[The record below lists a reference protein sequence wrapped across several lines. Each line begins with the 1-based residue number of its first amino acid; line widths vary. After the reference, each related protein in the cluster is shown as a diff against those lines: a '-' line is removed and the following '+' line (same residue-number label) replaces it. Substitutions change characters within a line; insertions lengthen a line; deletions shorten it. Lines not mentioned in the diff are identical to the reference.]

1 MDSHPGVHSE
11 QAVLERRHVHPYAL
25 PTPQGVVPTKGQL
38 ITMNHPAELRRP
50 TFEPSV
56 AKHIPYSHHVTPTI
70 ISTKS
75 LEYLSVWR
83 IGGRTFEGF
92 SKADMAT
99 WRDELNNLL
108 RGFPNGIGLYTHLI
122 RRRAMEYPQSDY
134 PDWFSRAHDAAY
146 RRMFEGKPP
155 MVNDL
160 YLTVS
165 LRMMVDS
172 SMKVFS
178 RLERRSAKD
187 IEAWQA
193 KAIEQ
198 LDDINRKLESSLKR
212 YSGEL
217 LGIVERGNGRFSEP
231 AEVLGFLVNGVKQ
244 PVPVLESRLCNYL
257 PVARP
262 FFSLFGP
269 QGELRGPDGS
279 KRFVMLE
286 VRDYPSS
293 NPPGHLNDLLTL
305 PFEFVLTQSFC
316 AMSRA
321 EGRAAL
327 VRQRRWLSDAGD
339 DSRTQI
345 AEIGMALDDLAA
357 GKLLMGEHHA
367 TMMVFGETGE
377 HAMRYAADAIGVLSD
392 NMIIARTV
400 DRALIAAW
408 RAQLPCNWYWRPR
421 PAAITSLNF
430 LSFSGLHNYLFG
442 KPNDN
447 PWGPAV
453 TMLKTNSGTPYFFNF
468 HTSLAETDE
477 TGARR
482 LGNTML
488 IGQSGTGKTVL
499 LGHLITQAR
508 KFGYTGAVF
517 DKDRGLQVAIEAMG
531 GKYFALQLGQRTGWN
546 YLQLEPT
553 QRNIALMRKL
563 TVQLASN
570 EGKEASLHDQR
581 EISRAIDRLTTFV
594 DHANRR
600 LTTLLQYLDPVPSQD
615 VNTLSLRER
624 LERWCEGHEN
634 GWVFD
639 NPTDELDLSHHDLFG
654 FDLTEF
660 LEAGPIRDAALT
672 YLIFRTESM
681 IDGRRFAYV
690 FDEVQHPLKVPYFQ
704 DMMQNKS
711 RTIRK
716 QNGVFI
722 FATQE
727 PGAILDNPVGKSL
740 VQQSATCVY
749 LPNTKATAEEY
760 IDGFKLNPSE
770 FELIKELGEFSRRF
784 VVKQGDAIVTA
795 QLDLSTCP
803 DALLVFSGSEDMAL
817 LAEAARLEAG
827 DDPQQWLPAYFAKV
841 RALNKK

>member
-1 MDSHPGVHSE
+1 
-11 QAVLERRHVHPYAL
+11 
-25 PTPQGVVPTKGQL
+25 
-38 ITMNHPAELRRP
+38 MNHPAELRRP
-50 TFEPSV
+50 SFEPSV
-56 AKHIPYSHHVTPTI
+56 SKHVPYSHHVTPTI

-75 LEYLSVWR
+75 MEYLSVWH

-92 SKADMAT
+92 SQAQMAA
-99 WRDELNNLL
+99 WREELNNVL

-122 RRRAMEYPQSDY
+122 RRRAMEYHQSEY
-134 PDWFSRAHDAAY
+134 PDWFSREHDAAY

-165 LRMMVDS
+165 LRLMVDS
-172 SMKVFS
+172 SMKLFS
-178 RLERRSAKD
+178 RMERRSAKD
-187 IEAWQA
+187 IEAWQT

-231 AEVLGFLVNGVKQ
+231 GEFLGLLLNGHKQ
-244 PVPVLESRLCNYL
+244 PVPVLDSRLCNYL
-257 PVARP
+257 PAARP
-262 FFSLFGP
+262 LFSLHGA
-269 QGELRGPDGS
+269 QGELRGTDFTR
-279 KRFVMLE
+279 RFTMIE

-305 PFEFVLTQSFC
+305 PFEFILTQSFC

-327 VRQRRWLSDAGD
+327 VRQRRWLSDSGD
-339 DSRTQI
+339 DSKTQI
-345 AEIGMALDDLAA
+345 AEIGLALDDLAA
-357 GKLLMGEHHA
+357 GKMVMGDHHA
-367 TMMVFGETGE
+367 TMMIFGETSDE
-377 HAMRYAADAIGVLSD
+377 TLRYAADAIGVLSD
-392 NMIIARTV
+392 NMIIARPV
-400 DRALIAAW
+400 DRALVAAW

-421 PAAITSLNF
+421 PAAISSLNF

-442 KPNDN
+442 KPNEN

-508 KFGYTGAVF
+508 KFNYTCAVF
-517 DKDRGLQVAIEAMG
+517 DKDRGMQVAVQAMG
-531 GKYFALQLGQRTGWN
+531 GKYFALQLGTPTGWN
-546 YLQLEPT
+546 YLQLTPNE
-553 QRNIALMRKL
+553 RNIAFMRKL
-563 TVQLASN
+563 TTLLASN

-581 EISRAIDRLTTFV
+581 AITQAIDQLTQFV
-594 DHANRR
+594 DHVDRR
-600 LTTLLQYLDPVPSQD
+600 LSTLLQFLPSAASQD
-615 VNTLSLRER
+615 GTSLSLRER
-624 LERWCEGHEN
+624 LERWCSGHEN

-639 NPTDELDLSHHDLFG
+639 NPIDELDLSRHDLFG

-704 DMMQNKS
+704 VMMQNKA

-740 VQQSATCVY
+740 VQQSSTCVY

-760 IDGFKLNPSE
+760 IEGFKLNQAE
-770 FELIKELGEFSRRF
+770 FDLIKNLGEFSRRF
-784 VVKQGDAIVTA
+784 VVKQGEAIVTA

-817 LAEAARLEAG
+817 LAEAARAECG
-827 DDPQQWLPAYFAKV
+827 NNPQDWLPIYFEKV
-841 RALNKK
+841 RAISKKT

>member
-1 MDSHPGVHSE
+1 
-11 QAVLERRHVHPYAL
+11 
-25 PTPQGVVPTKGQL
+25 
-38 ITMNHPAELRRP
+38 MNHPADLQRP
-50 TFEPSV
+50 IYEPGL
-56 AKHIPYSHHVTPTI
+56 AKHVPYSHHVTPTI

-75 LEYLSVWR
+75 MEYLSVWR

-92 SKADMAT
+92 SQAQMAA
-99 WRDELNNLL
+99 WREELNNVL

-134 PDWFSRAHDAAY
+134 PDWFSREHDAAY

-172 SMKVFS
+172 SMKFFS
-178 RLERRSAKD
+178 RMERRSAKD
-187 IEAWQA
+187 IEAWQT

-198 LDDINRKLESSLKR
+198 LDDINRKLQSSLKR

-217 LGIVERGNGRFSEP
+217 LEIVERGNGRFSEP
-231 AEVLGFLVNGVKQ
+231 AEFLGLLLNGQKQ
-244 PVPVLESRLCNYL
+244 AVPVLESRLCNYL
-257 PVARP
+257 PAARP
-262 FFSLFGP
+262 LFSLHGA
-269 QGELRGPDGS
+269 QGELRGTDFTR
-279 KRFVMLE
+279 RFTMIE

-305 PFEFVLTQSFC
+305 PFEFILTQSFC

-327 VRQRRWLSDAGD
+327 VRQRRWLSDSGD
-339 DSRTQI
+339 DSKTQI
-345 AEIGMALDDLAA
+345 AEIGLALDDLAA
-357 GKLLMGEHHA
+357 GKMIMGDHHA
-367 TMMVFGETGE
+367 TMMIFGETSDE
-377 HAMRYAADAIGVLSD
+377 TLRYAADAIGVLSD
-392 NMIIARTV
+392 NMIIARPV
-400 DRALIAAW
+400 DRALVAAW

-421 PAAITSLNF
+421 PAAISSLNF

-442 KPNDN
+442 KPNEN

-508 KFGYTGAVF
+508 KFNYTCAVF
-517 DKDRGLQVAIEAMG
+517 DKDRGMQVAVQAMG
-531 GKYFALQLGQRTGWN
+531 GKYFALQLGTPTGWN
-546 YLQLEPT
+546 YLQLTPNE
-553 QRNIALMRKL
+553 RNIAFMRKL
-563 TVQLASN
+563 TTLLASN
-570 EGKEASLHDQR
+570 EGKEASLYDQR
-581 EISRAIDRLTTFV
+581 AITQAIDQLTKFV
-594 DHANRR
+594 DHADRR
-600 LTTLLQYLDPVPSQD
+600 LSTLLQFLPSAASQD
-615 VNTLSLRER
+615 GTSLSLRER
-624 LERWCEGHEN
+624 LERWCAGHEN

-639 NPTDELDLSHHDLFG
+639 NPSDELDLSHHDLFG

-704 DMMQNKS
+704 DIMQNKS

-760 IDGFKLNPSE
+760 IDGFKLNQAE
-770 FELIKELGEFSRRF
+770 FDLIKNLGEFSRRF
-784 VVKQGDAIVTA
+784 VVKQGEAIVTA

-817 LAEAARLEAG
+817 LAEAARAECG
-827 DDPQQWLPAYFAKV
+827 NNPQDWLPIYFEKV
-841 RALNKK
+841 RAISKKT

>member
-1 MDSHPGVHSE
+1 
-11 QAVLERRHVHPYAL
+11 
-25 PTPQGVVPTKGQL
+25 
-38 ITMNHPAELRRP
+38 MNHPAELRRP
-50 TFEPSV
+50 SFEPSV
-56 AKHIPYSHHVTPTI
+56 SKHVPYSHHVTPTI

-92 SKADMAT
+92 SQEQMAA
-99 WRDELNNLL
+99 WREELNNVL
-108 RGFPNGIGLYTHLI
+108 RGLPNGFGLYTHLV

-134 PDWFSRAHDAAY
+134 PDWLSRAHDAAY

-172 SMKVFS
+172 SMKLFS
-178 RLERRSAKD
+178 RMERRSAKD

-198 LDDINRKLESSLKR
+198 LDDINRKLQSSLKR

-217 LGIVERGNGRFSEP
+217 LGIVDRGNGRFSEP
-231 AEVLGFLVNGVKQ
+231 AEFLGLLLNGHKQ

-257 PVARP
+257 PAARP
-262 FFSLFGP
+262 LFSLHGA
-269 QGELRGPDGS
+269 QGELRGTDFTR
-279 KRFVMLE
+279 RFTMIE

-305 PFEFVLTQSFC
+305 PFEFILTQSFC

-327 VRQRRWLSDAGD
+327 VRQRRWLSDSGD
-339 DSRTQI
+339 DSKTQI
-345 AEIGMALDDLAA
+345 AEIGLALDDLAA
-357 GKLLMGEHHA
+357 GKMVMGDHHA
-367 TMMVFGETGE
+367 TMMIYGETSDE
-377 HAMRYAADAIGVLSD
+377 TLRFAADAIGVLSD
-392 NMIIARTV
+392 NMIIARPV
-400 DRALIAAW
+400 DRALVAAW

-421 PAAITSLNF
+421 PAAISSLNF

-442 KPNDN
+442 KPNEN

-499 LGHLITQAR
+499 LGHLMTQAR
-508 KFGYTGAVF
+508 KFNYTCAVF
-517 DKDRGLQVAIEAMG
+517 DKDRGMQVAIQAMG
-531 GKYFALQLGQRTGWN
+531 GKYFALQLGAATGWN
-546 YLQLEPT
+546 YLQLTPND
-553 QRNIALMRKL
+553 RNIAFMRKL
-563 TVQLASN
+563 TTLLASN
-570 EGKEASLHDQR
+570 EGKEASLYDQR
-581 EISRAIDRLTTFV
+581 AITQAIDQLTRFV
-594 DHANRR
+594 DHADRR
-600 LTTLLQYLDPVPSQD
+600 LSTLLQFLPSAASQD
-615 VNTLSLRER
+615 GTSLSLRER
-624 LERWCEGHEN
+624 LERWCVGHEN

-760 IDGFKLNPSE
+760 IDGFKLNQAE
-770 FELIKELGEFSRRF
+770 FDLIKNLGEFSRRF
-784 VVKQGDAIVTA
+784 VVKQGEAIVTA

-817 LAEAARLEAG
+817 LAEAARAECG
-827 DDPQQWLPAYFAKV
+827 DDPKDWLPIYFEKV
-841 RALNKK
+841 RAINKHKPRK